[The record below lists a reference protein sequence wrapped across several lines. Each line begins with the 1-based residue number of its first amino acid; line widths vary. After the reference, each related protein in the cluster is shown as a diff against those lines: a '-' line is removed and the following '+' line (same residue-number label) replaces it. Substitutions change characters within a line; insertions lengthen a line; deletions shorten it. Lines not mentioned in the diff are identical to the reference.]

1 MSDCEDALHELYGF
15 LDGEL
20 NADRRERIKAHL
32 DDCQPCAEPYDFEA
46 ELREVVRRKC
56 QEQVPEHLVAKVRAA
71 LDSEAGL
78 PDLANR
84 AQARRPQARRPQ
96 G

>member
-1 MSDCEDALHELYGF
+1 MSDCEDALYELYGF

-20 NADRRERIKAHL
+20 TDHRRKLIQHHL

-46 ELREVVRRKC
+46 ELRQVVRRKC
-56 QEQVPEHLVAKVRAA
+56 QEQVPDKLVMKVRAA
-71 LDSEAGL
+71 LQYEAERSNLG
-78 PDLANR
+78 
-84 AQARRPQARRPQ
+84 